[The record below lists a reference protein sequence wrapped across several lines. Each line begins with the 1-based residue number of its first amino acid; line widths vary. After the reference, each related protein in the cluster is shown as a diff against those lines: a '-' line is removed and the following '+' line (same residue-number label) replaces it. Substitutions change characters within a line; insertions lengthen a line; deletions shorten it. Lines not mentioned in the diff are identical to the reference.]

1 VTPAQARVGRALVE
15 GLKNPTVVRSSA
27 AFDAFQ
33 IAPTPLR
40 VALANAIEAGARF
53 RQKVDTRT
61 TVLDA
66 PPAEAFAPIRQIGGT
81 NGWYFG
87 NSLWRARG
95 WLDLGF
101 GGVGM
106 GRGRRDPENCGVTDV
121 IDGWTVE
128 AYEPDRRLRL
138 RADLKL
144 PGRGWLEFEVTP
156 LDDGRRSLIRQ
167 TATFDP
173 RGLLGR
179 AYWYVLLPVHSW
191 MFSGLLHE
199 IARRAKRAE
208 SSPPATAAGGR
219 PPAARS
225 KDDTAMTHER
235 RGAAQRVNSK
245 RCPLDAHD
253 AIQVLACGPPYIS
266 ISPSS
271 VPERRALEPVNATD
285 PHMEK

>member
-1 VTPAQARVGRALVE
+1 LTPHLSGLWLALVTPAQARVGRALVE
-15 GLKNPTVVRSSA
+15 GLKNPTVVTSSA

-33 IAPTPLR
+33 IEPTPLR
-40 VALANAIEAGARF
+40 VALAKAIEGGARL
-53 RQKVDTRT
+53 RQKFDTRT

-66 PPAEAFAPIRQIGGT
+66 PPSQVFSPIRQIGGT

-106 GRGRRDPENCGVTDV
+106 GRGRRDPENCGLTDV

-144 PGRGWLEFEVTP
+144 PGSGWLEFQVTP

-179 AYWYVLLPVHSW
+179 AYWYVLLPVHEW

-199 IARRAKRAE
+199 IARRAKLRPGTRRSTCLATSGRCSTARAGPTCSL
-208 SSPPATAAGGR
+208 SSRTTGAGVCRWCRSRRSPITSGAAGCR
-219 PPAARS
+219 IWPTRS
-225 KDDTAMTHER
+225 ICSR
-235 RGAAQRVNSK
+235 IR
-245 RCPLDAHD
+245 
-253 AIQVLACGPPYIS
+253 
-266 ISPSS
+266 SS
-271 VPERRALEPVNATD
+271 
-285 PHMEK
+285 

>member
-1 VTPAQARVGRALVE
+1 VE
-15 GLKNPTVVRSSA
+15 GLKNSTVVRSTV

-33 IAPTPLR
+33 IEPTPLR
-40 VALANAIEAGARF
+40 VALAKAIAGGARQ

-61 TVLDA
+61 TVLDV
-66 PPAEAFAPIRQIGGT
+66 PPSQVFAPIRQIGGT

-106 GRGRRDPENCGVTDV
+106 GRGRRDPENCALTDV

-144 PGRGWLEFEVTP
+144 PGSGWLEFQITP

-179 AYWYVLLPVHSW
+179 AYWYALLPVHEW

-199 IARRAKRAE
+199 IARRARLRRIE
-208 SSPPATAAGGR
+208 RNSEATE
-219 PPAARS
+219 AR
-225 KDDTAMTHER
+225 
-235 RGAAQRVNSK
+235 
-245 RCPLDAHD
+245 
-253 AIQVLACGPPYIS
+253 LA
-266 ISPSS
+266 
-271 VPERRALEPVNATD
+271 NAV
-285 PHMEK
+285 

>member
-1 VTPAQARVGRALVE
+1 V
-15 GLKNPTVVRSSA
+15 K
-27 AFDAFQ
+27 
-33 IAPTPLR
+33 
-40 VALANAIEAGARF
+40 AIEGGVRL

-61 TVLDA
+61 TVVDA
-66 PPAEAFAPIRQIGGT
+66 PPSRVFVPIRQIGGT

-87 NSLWRARG
+87 HSLWRARG

-106 GRGRRDPENCGVTDV
+106 TRGRRDPEHCEPTDV

-156 LDDGRRSLIRQ
+156 LDDGRRSLVRQ

-179 AYWYVLLPVHSW
+179 AYWYVLLPVHEW
-191 MFSGLLHE
+191 MFGGLLKE
-199 IARRAKRAE
+199 IARRAHA
-208 SSPPATAAGGR
+208 
-219 PPAARS
+219 
-225 KDDTAMTHER
+225 
-235 RGAAQRVNSK
+235 
-245 RCPLDAHD
+245 
-253 AIQVLACGPPYIS
+253 
-266 ISPSS
+266 
-271 VPERRALEPVNATD
+271 
-285 PHMEK
+285 